1 LESESEAGEVQK
13 CQQDIVKWV
22 RRLCC
27 VSICGAIAACG
38 SGSMVAGSS
47 GSSSGSGAITQ
58 ETLVWSDEF
67 TGTTAQSAPNPANW
81 TYDTGGGGW
90 GNSEL
95 ETYCSYGSNTAPCD
109 PANPNAY
116 VGNDGYLHIV
126 ARQPSAGIYTSARIN
141 TEGLQSFQYGRIEAS
156 IQMPEGQGF
165 WPAFW
170 MLGSDITTV
179 NWPASGEMDIMESIG
194 STPSTNYGSIH
205 GTGFTGSMIGMAYN
219 LPNGVKFGAAFHAF
233 GIVWSPKQIQYYVD
247 SPTNVYATY
256 TPLSLPQGAVWPF
269 DTGKFFF
276 ILNVAVGGSWPGSPD
291 ATTIF
296 PQQMLV
302 DYVRVYAEPGSSS
315 AAVKAA
321 ARR

>member
-1 LESESEAGEVQK
+1 MVRLL
-13 CQQDIVKWV
+13 
-22 RRLCC
+22 RRLSC
-27 VSICGAIAACG
+27 VSTCWLIAACG
-38 SGSMVAGSS
+38 GSS
-47 GSSSGSGAITQ
+47 PILTSTSSGGSGTITQ

-67 TGTTAQSAPNPANW
+67 TGTAAQSAPNPANW

-95 ETYCSYGSNTAPCD
+95 EVYCGFGSTTAPCD
-109 PANPNAY
+109 PNNPNAY

-126 ARQPSAGIYTSARIN
+126 ARQPSAGVYTSARMKS
-141 TEGLQSFQYGRIEAS
+141 EGLQSFEYGRIEAS
-156 IQMPEGQGF
+156 IKMPEGQGF

-170 MLGSDITTV
+170 MLGNNITTV
-179 NWPASGEMDIMESIG
+179 DWPACGEMDIMESVG
-194 STPSTNYGSIH
+194 SIPSTNVGSIH
-205 GTGFTGSMIGMAYN
+205 GTGFTGTQIGTSYN
-219 LPNGVKFGAAFHAF
+219 LPNGAKFGDAFHSF
-233 GIVWSPKQIQYYVD
+233 GIIWSPKKIEYYVD

-256 TPLSLPQGAVWPF
+256 TPSSLPPGGVWPF

-291 ATTIF
+291 ATTVF

-315 AAVKAA
+315 TALKAAVKK
-321 ARR
+321 